1 MDEYDGHKNLR
12 GLDRRSLIP
21 YIHGREVLYCCVLFK
36 CLSGSEFA
44 CHLHRPFITQSA
56 AVTL

>member
-1 MDEYDGHKNLR
+1 MDEHDGYENLR

-21 YIHGREVLYCCVLFK
+21 NIHGREVLYYCVLFK
-36 CLSGSEFA
+36 RLSGSKFA